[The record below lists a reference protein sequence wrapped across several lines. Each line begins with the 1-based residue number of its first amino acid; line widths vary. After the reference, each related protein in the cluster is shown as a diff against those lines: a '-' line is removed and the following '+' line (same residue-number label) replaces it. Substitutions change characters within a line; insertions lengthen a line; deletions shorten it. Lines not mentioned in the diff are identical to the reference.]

1 VLSQQT
7 DMSGIRYQDP
17 AQGHLDPQE
26 GPPWARGGGS
36 HARYLSRRSR
46 HARRGHRGSRL

>member
-7 DMSGIRYQDP
+7 EMSGIRYQDP

-46 HARRGHRGSRL
+46 HARQRDGGGGL